1 MGPVPAILLGKTA
14 RKEGFF
20 VSMKNIHGT
29 VLSKNII
36 SYLPSDQ
43 FGSGST
49 GSNSYKDPVQASSTG
64 ERVLPLTKINP
75 MLSVGSIRME
85 THIMKS
91 KNCSTMVV
99 GLQRKSILTV

>member
-1 MGPVPAILLGKTA
+1 MGPVPAMLLGKTV

-36 SYLPSDQ
+36 LYLPSDQ

-49 GSNSYKDPVQASSTG
+49 GSNLYKDPVQTSSTG
-64 ERVLPLTKINP
+64 ERVSPLTKINP
-75 MLSVGSIRME
+75 MLSVGSIRTE
-85 THIMKS
+85 TRIMKS
-91 KNCSTMVV
+91 KNCSTMAV
-99 GLQRKSILTV
+99 GLQRMSILTV